1 MMCVLGL
8 ALLCLCRRF
17 RTESPTDPK
26 SATAETQWYDSP
38 ARWLDKL
45 KRCCS
50 SGCPCKTRQ
59 PLPDTREVPTGR
71 EYDVSQGIASA
82 CSPPVFLKAGL
93 SPMTMSS
100 SCISASSAVDCGGQ
114 CGYDWGEPS
123 HRRTRGT
130 SLFGGFGGCGDND
143 AEGYAA
149 AFAGCGNGFNG
160 GPGNGF
166 VQPQTEGGWPTSSS
180 GISPPTG
187 AIPRAM
193 NSPASARGPPYM
205 ETALPGGN
213 CLAPVSNGNGIH
225 SPSCGA
231 RTIRQASMGSM
242 MACPPPPV
250 LSQRQPQ
257 LSVSQAILPQQP
269 TSQQSMIPRPPQL
282 SVSQSPIQ
290 HSVCQSPQQHR
301 SPQLSV
307 SQQVQVQRPP
317 QFSVSQPPS
326 LMQRQPQGS
335 MNRGYSVS
343 SMQGVG
349 RGSGLATDTASRS
362 RSNSSMYNSA
372 I

>member
-187 AIPRAM
+187 VHSPLTLPSWLTD
-193 NSPASARGPPYM
+193 SPAPPPCPHPLSHHVSQH
-205 ETALPGGN
+205 TALS
-213 CLAPVSNGNGIH
+213 LARPTALTH
-225 SPSCGA
+225 A
-231 RTIRQASMGSM
+231 KTEMRQA
-242 MACPPPPV
+242 
-250 LSQRQPQ
+250 
-257 LSVSQAILPQQP
+257 
-269 TSQQSMIPRPPQL
+269 
-282 SVSQSPIQ
+282 
-290 HSVCQSPQQHR
+290 
-301 SPQLSV
+301 
-307 SQQVQVQRPP
+307 
-317 QFSVSQPPS
+317 QF
-326 LMQRQPQGS
+326 LE
-335 MNRGYSVS
+335 
-343 SMQGVG
+343 
-349 RGSGLATDTASRS
+349 L
-362 RSNSSMYNSA
+362 
-372 I
+372 